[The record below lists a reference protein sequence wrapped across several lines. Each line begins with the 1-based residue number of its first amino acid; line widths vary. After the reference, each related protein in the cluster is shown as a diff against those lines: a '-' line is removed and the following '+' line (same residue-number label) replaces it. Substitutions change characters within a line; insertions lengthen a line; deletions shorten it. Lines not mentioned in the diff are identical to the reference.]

1 MTNTRAVRAISPGSY
16 TAGNPTSQSETFV
29 TAGDIVS
36 NCVHLSQILETV
48 KVIDEGDAQSWYT
61 AWKATA
67 DLAVALAEDIQ
78 DSRSEG
84 GA

>member
-1 MTNTRAVRAISPGSY
+1 M
-16 TAGNPTSQSETFV
+16 TAGE
-29 TAGDIVS
+29 IVS
-36 NCVHLSQILETV
+36 NCVNLSQILETV

-67 DLAVALAEDIQ
+67 DLAVALAEVLQ

-84 GA
+84 GANGRLRVSAYG